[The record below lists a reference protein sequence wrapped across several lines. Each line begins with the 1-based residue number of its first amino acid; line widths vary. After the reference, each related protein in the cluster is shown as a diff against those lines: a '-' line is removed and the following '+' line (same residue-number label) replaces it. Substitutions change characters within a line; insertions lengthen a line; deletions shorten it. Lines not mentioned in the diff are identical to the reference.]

1 MAWTKPN
8 QKQRNNPSP
17 RSKSPTIEKV
27 QSVQQ
32 LIYLAHKKHQPF
44 LRHCVLDSKADSA
57 FGMLI
62 IKQVRQTTRKKKKK
76 VKIDGTGTKYYLI
89 LGEWTIYFAKQD
101 QEKLSKESNVELGFE
116 GQMEFWQVN
125 QEGGLY
131 KFLGGGINSHGV

>member
-1 MAWTKPN
+1 M
-8 QKQRNNPSP
+8 
-17 RSKSPTIEKV
+17 
-27 QSVQQ
+27 
-32 LIYLAHKKHQPF
+32 
-44 LRHCVLDSKADSA
+44 
-57 FGMLI
+57 
-62 IKQVRQTTRKKKKK
+62 
-76 VKIDGTGTKYYLI
+76 KIDGTGTKYYLI